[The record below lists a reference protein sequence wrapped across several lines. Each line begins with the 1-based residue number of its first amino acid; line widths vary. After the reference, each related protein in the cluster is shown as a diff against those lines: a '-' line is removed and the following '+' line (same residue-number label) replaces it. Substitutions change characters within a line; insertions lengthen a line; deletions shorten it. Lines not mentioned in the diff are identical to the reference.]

1 MKRILVLTVFAALIG
16 SLYGQSVTELAR
28 KEKARRDGLGARRAK
43 VVTNADLAAVRKTPA
58 IVVGN
63 PDSSAE
69 EANPSGVVGGDSGAA
84 PAPVD
89 NSGGVVMTP
98 RVIQN
103 GPGLF
108 QDNSGSTLGP
118 GAGADPAARL
128 KAAEDL
134 VDLLTT
140 KINALM
146 QQATNLDNMTPK
158 DSIQQ
163 QIDETNQKL
172 LRVQQEA
179 ARLKAQVEAGK
190 QGSPEKR

>member
-16 SLYGQSVTELAR
+16 SLYGQSVAELA
-28 KEKARRDGLGARRAK
+28 KQEKARRDGLGPKRAK

-58 IVVGN
+58 VTVTI
-63 PDSSAE
+63 PESSE
-69 EANPSGVVGGDSGAA
+69 EANPSGVVPEGSA
-84 PAPVD
+84 D
-89 NSGGVVMTP
+89 NSGAVAMTP
-98 RVIQN
+98 QVIKD

-108 QDNSGSTLGP
+108 QDNSNSATGP
-118 GAGADPAARL
+118 AAGADAASRL

-134 VDLLTT
+134 IDLLTT

-158 DSIQQ
+158 DSIQK

-172 LRVQQEA
+172 LRVQDEA
-179 ARLKAQVEAGK
+179 AKLKAQIEAGK
-190 QGSPEKR
+190 QTPPDKR

>member
-1 MKRILVLTVFAALIG
+1 MKRIVVLMVFAALIG
-16 SLYGQSVTELAR
+16 SLYGQSVAELAKR
-28 KEKARRDGLGARRAK
+28 EKARRDGLGPKRAK

-58 IVVGN
+58 VIVAS
-63 PDSSAE
+63 PDTSE
-69 EANPSGVVGGDSGAA
+69 EANPSGVTEAGAA
-84 PAPVD
+84 PAPTD

-98 RVIQN
+98 RVIQS

-108 QDNSGSTLGP
+108 QDNSGSPAGP
-118 GAGADPAARL
+118 GGGPDTAARL

-134 VDLLTT
+134 IDLLTT

-179 ARLKAQVEAGK
+179 AKLKAQIEAGK
-190 QGSPEKR
+190 QGQPEKR